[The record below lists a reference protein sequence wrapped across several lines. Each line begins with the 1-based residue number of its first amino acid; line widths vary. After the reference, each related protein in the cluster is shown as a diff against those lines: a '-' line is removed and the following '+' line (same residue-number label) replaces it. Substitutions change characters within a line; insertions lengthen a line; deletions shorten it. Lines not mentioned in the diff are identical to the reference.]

1 MCDWFLYEN
10 FYVASHCVQTL
21 NAIRCSLNERW
32 AGCFASIQPD
42 LRYKEI
48 DTKKRECC
56 DARPAVACLMTE
68 ERQLNALR
76 LLEENPEMSQRELA
90 EALGVSVGAANYCLK
105 ALVEKGWVKLENFQ
119 KNPNKLGYL
128 YLLTPMGI
136 AAKAHLT
143 ASFLRRKMA
152 EYEAL
157 RAEIDQ
163 LQAEADGLVK

>member
-1 MCDWFLYEN
+1 M
-10 FYVASHCVQTL
+10 A
-21 NAIRCSLNERW
+21 
-32 AGCFASIQPD
+32 
-42 LRYKEI
+42 
-48 DTKKRECC
+48 
-56 DARPAVACLMTE
+56 E
-68 ERQLNALR
+68 ERHLKALR
-76 LLEENPEMSQRELA
+76 LLEQNPEMTQRELA

-136 AAKAHLT
+136 AAKAQLT
-143 ASFLRRKMA
+143 GRFLRRKMA

-163 LQAEADGLVK
+163 LQAELEQI

>member
-1 MCDWFLYEN
+1 MN
-10 FYVASHCVQTL
+10 Q
-21 NAIRCSLNERW
+21 ER
-32 AGCFASIQPD
+32 
-42 LRYKEI
+42 E
-48 DTKKRECC
+48 
-56 DARPAVACLMTE
+56 
-68 ERQLNALR
+68 LNALK
-76 LLEENPEMSQRELA
+76 LLEKNPEMTQRALA

-119 KNPNKLGYL
+119 TNPNKLGYL

-136 AAKAHLT
+136 SAKARLT

-163 LQAEADGLVK
+163 LQAEVNEFVE